1 MQRAVP
7 QLSSIRKVT
16 SVLSQPILWAGAIA
30 LLICLLTVNRW
41 TPLVRSSIL
50 LVATL
55 SLLGG
60 WRLLHDAFHDR
71 LTGLPNRAL
80 FLKHLERVLRR
91 QRHHK
96 PFGIF
101 YLDVDEFR
109 ALNQTLGRAGGDQLL
124 TAIARRLRSFFGS
137 ATTLARVGGN
147 EFVVLQK
154 GVRTADEAMQLA
166 DRLHA
171 QILAPFHING
181 QDVAATVSIGI
192 ALSSDYIWA
201 HDLLK
206 DAQLAMYHAKRQ
218 GRACHAVFEPH
229 MRVQVASSTQ
239 LASDLRWAIERQE
252 LRLFYQALVSLQT
265 KQIIGFE
272 ALVRWQHPKHGLMAP
287 SEFIPL
293 AETTG
298 LIVAIGRWAIHQA
311 CNQLRRWQQGS
322 LIESSLLMSVNLS
335 AQEFSQPNLI
345 DYIQQV
351 LRDTGIEGHRLKL
364 EITESTL
371 MGDLEG
377 AIATLNEIKS
387 LGIQIGIDDFGTGYS
402 SLSHLY
408 YFPTDTLK
416 IDQSFVRRLGNH
428 TENDEIV
435 RTIITLAH
443 NLGMNVI
450 AEGIETRRQLNLLRS
465 LRCEYGQGYLF
476 SKPLDRDAATRLLT
490 EQLTEQWNSENLC
503 NDFLRSS

>member
-1 MQRAVP
+1 MAAVF
-7 QLSSIRKVT
+7 
-16 SVLSQPILWAGAIA
+16 SQPLLGAGAIA
-30 LLICLLTVNRW
+30 LLVCLLTVHRW
-41 TPLVRSSIL
+41 TPLLRSSLL

-55 SLLGG
+55 GILGG
-60 WRLLHDAFHDR
+60 WRSLHDAFHDR

-80 FLKHLERVLRR
+80 FLKHLERAIRQQRRR
-91 QRHHK
+91 QNQ
-96 PFGIF
+96 PFGVF
-101 YLDVDEFR
+101 YLDLDEFR
-109 ALNQTLGRAGGDQLL
+109 ALNETLGRAGGDQLL
-124 TAIARRLRSFFGS
+124 TAIARRLSSFLGS
-137 ATTLARVGGN
+137 TTVLARVGGN
-147 EFVVLQK
+147 EFVALTE
-154 GVRTADEAMQLA
+154 GVTTPDEAMQLA

-171 QILAPFHING
+171 EIIAPFQINDRG
-181 QDVAATVSIGI
+181 VVATVSIGI
-192 ALSSDYIWA
+192 ALSSDYFWA

-218 GRACHAVFEPH
+218 GRACHAVFQPQ
-229 MRVQVASSTQ
+229 MRVQVASFTQ
-239 LASDLRWAIERQE
+239 LGADLRWAIERQE

-272 ALVRWQHPKHGLMAP
+272 ALVRWQHPKHGLITP

-293 AETTG
+293 AENTG
-298 LIVAIGRWAIHQA
+298 LIVAIGRWTIRQA
-311 CNQLRRWQQGS
+311 CSQLWRWQQG
-322 LIESSLLMSVNLS
+322 LLMESSLLMSVNLS
-335 AQEFSQPNLI
+335 AQEFSQPHLS

-371 MGDLEG
+371 MSDLET
-377 AIATLNEIKS
+377 AIATLNQIKS

-416 IDQSFVRRLGNH
+416 IDQSFVRRLGH
-428 TENDEIV
+428 RSENDEIV

-450 AEGIETRRQLNLLRS
+450 AEGIETRRQLDLLRS
-465 LRCEYGQGYLF
+465 LKCEYGQGYLF
-476 SKPLDRDAATRLLT
+476 SKPLDREAATLLLT